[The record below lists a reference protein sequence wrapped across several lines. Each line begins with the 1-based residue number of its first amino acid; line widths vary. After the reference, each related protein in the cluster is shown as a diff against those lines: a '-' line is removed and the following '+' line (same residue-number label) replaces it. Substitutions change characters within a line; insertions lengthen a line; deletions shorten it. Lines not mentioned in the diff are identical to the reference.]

1 MTPETTAWYVQ
12 HDRPNKTDT
21 PVLAPYA
28 LGQTEAPVGFTTGA
42 KIVTTR
48 GARSVE
54 DIRPGDHIITRSSGI
69 VPVQHVEQQSVLT
82 RAIYVIAGSIG
93 HHQLTRDTM
102 LPAGQAVLVRDWRAR
117 ALGGHR
123 EIIAPASALA
133 DGEFVRDI
141 GFQLMTL
148 HRLYCGAPQVIYAD
162 GMELLSAA
170 PAIEVHTA

>member
-1 MTPETTAWYVQ
+1 MTPETTAWYAQ
-12 HDRPNKTDT
+12 QDPPKNAEI
-21 PVLAPYA
+21 PVLASSLPE
-28 LGQTEAPVGFTTGA
+28 TPNGFTTGA
-42 KIVTTR
+42 KVVTTR
-48 GARSVE
+48 GARAVE

-69 VPVQHVEQQSVLT
+69 VPVHHIEQQSVLA

-102 LPAGQAVLVRDWRAR
+102 LPAGQAVLLRDWRAQ

-148 HRLYCGAPQVIYAD
+148 HRLFCGKPQVIYAD
-162 GMELLSAA
+162 GMELLSASPRMEKQA
-170 PAIEVHTA
+170 A